1 MATGFDATA
10 RINLDIRS
18 FAQGAQAVTKSGG
31 QMEKVFSNLNTV
43 LSKVAL
49 VESGLAAKLRT
60 SLTVYNQITSATKNY
75 ASAVQALQ
83 KNESASAN
91 GAKLMT
97 QAFQQ
102 LRSAL
107 ASVQG
112 LSEKEYQRLNRTVTL
127 YQKLAAVINQLASA
141 QKSMSSI
148 TQNAIAAQQK
158 EEQAK

>member
-31 QMEKVFSNLNTV
+31 EMEKVFTNLNSV

-60 SLTVYNQITSATKNY
+60 SLTVYNQITTATKNY

-83 KNESASAN
+83 KNEAAGAN

-127 YQKLAAVINQLASA
+127 YQKLAAVINGRARPIANFKKLAMMAVSTTESA
-141 QKSMSSI
+141 
-148 TQNAIAAQQK
+148 T
-158 EEQAK
+158 